1 VQKYKH
7 TTFIFYYKSTHNFML
22 CYVMLCY
29 VTLCY
34 VYVHVECSGPQVSA
48 VLREVLAEGLESFL
62 QFFLRSALTLP
73 GQ

>member
-1 VQKYKH
+1 
-7 TTFIFYYKSTHNFML
+7 ML